1 MSAPATSTTT
11 GLLAL
16 APERAVSDAVAL
28 AAPAPRVTDRGA
40 PEPPEKDS

>member
-1 MSAPATSTTT
+1 MTAPATSTTA

-28 AAPAPRVTDRGA
+28 AAPGVADRRA
-40 PEPPEKDS
+40 PETPEKDS